1 MVALTFSVGVLGLFV
16 GIAMLAPRL
25 VKPLA
30 SVVGFPAAR
39 LGGSPGRLAR
49 ENSLRN
55 PGRTA
60 STAAALMIGLALVT
74 VVATLG
80 AGLRGST
87 ETAVKKQV
95 KADFVVTAK
104 DGGGSF
110 TGRLRR
116 GLRLGRG
123 RQGHLRRAHRTP
135 ARSPATSRPSPA
147 STRRRSTTSTATS
160 GSRARSPGSTTAAR
174 S

>member
-1 MVALTFSVGVLGLFV
+1 
-16 GIAMLAPRL
+16 MLAPRL

-39 LGGSPGRLAR
+39 FGGSPGRLAR
-49 ENSLRN
+49 ENAVRN

-87 ETAVKKQV
+87 ETAVKQAGQGRLRRHRQGRRRLV
-95 KADFVVTAK
+95 P
-104 DGGGSF
+104 
-110 TGRLRR
+110 GRLRR
-116 GLRLGRG
+116 GLRRP
-123 RQGHLRRAHRTP
+123 RAS
-135 ARSPATSRPSPA
+135 RSSRACAQDTGKVAGDESPV
-147 STRRRSTTSTATS
+147 TGIDPKTIDHFYTLQW
-160 GSRARSPGSTTAAR
+160 SRARSPGSTTAAR